1 MACSALSKRED
12 QTYTS
17 CYCEENVWKLCQRVD
32 QEEQSNT
39 ADGSKEDKRPGCYYA
54 VFISNESRTVPLWC
68 QRASRG
74 DPETDPVV
82 WDYHVILASSK
93 DTEGG
98 GPLVFDLDSSIKDYP
113 CSFKT
118 YSDRHS

>member
-1 MACSALSKRED
+1 MACSAISKRED

-17 CYCEENVWKLCQRVD
+17 CYCEENVWKLCQRVH

-39 ADGSKEDKRPGCYYA
+39 ADGSKEDKRSGCYYA
-54 VFISNESRTVPLWC
+54 VFISNGSRTVPLWW

-74 DPETDPVV
+74 DPETEPVV
-82 WDYHVILASSK
+82 WDYHVILAFK
-93 DTEGG
+93 DTLAGS
-98 GPLVFDLDSSIKDYP
+98 LVFDLDSSIKDYP